1 MNISF
6 QPLSEHDYPDFQND
20 VKNVFSI
27 ALIEQFGLPQD
38 KEFFMD
44 DDINETFH
52 NPKLVTYYIY
62 ADEKKAGG
70 VALHIDNES
79 HNNRMEL
86 FYLYPEFHNYGL
98 GVQVWNMIEEMY
110 PETVVWE
117 LITPYFEK
125 RNIHFYVNK
134 CGFQIVEF
142 FCKHHKDPTVHPRPE
157 SFHNEYFRFEK
168 QMKR

>member
-6 QPLSEHDYPDFQND
+6 QPLSEHDFPDFQND
-20 VKNVFSI
+20 VKDVFSI

-79 HNNRMEL
+79 HHNRMEL

-98 GVQVWNMIEEMY
+98 GVQV
-110 PETVVWE
+110 
-117 LITPYFEK
+117 
-125 RNIHFYVNK
+125 
-134 CGFQIVEF
+134 
-142 FCKHHKDPTVHPRPE
+142 
-157 SFHNEYFRFEK
+157 
-168 QMKR
+168 

>member
-1 MNISF
+1 MQSYGFIRRYRPWASTYFLFISGPIFSVSPKRGLESFLRYANFTANRMNISF
-6 QPLSEHDYPDFQND
+6 QPLSEHDFPDFQND
-20 VKNVFSI
+20 VKDVFSI

-79 HNNRMEL
+79 HHNRMEL
-86 FYLYPEFHNYGL
+86 FYLYPTIL
-98 GVQVWNMIEEMY
+98 
-110 PETVVWE
+110 
-117 LITPYFEK
+117 
-125 RNIHFYVNK
+125 
-134 CGFQIVEF
+134 
-142 FCKHHKDPTVHPRPE
+142 
-157 SFHNEYFRFEK
+157 
-168 QMKR
+168 

>member
-20 VKNVFSI
+20 VKDVFSI

-62 ADEKKAGG
+62 ADEKKLEVSLCTLTTKATTI
-70 VALHIDNES
+70 AWSCFIYILNSTIMDWA
-79 HNNRMEL
+79 
-86 FYLYPEFHNYGL
+86 Y
-98 GVQVWNMIEEMY
+98 
-110 PETVVWE
+110 
-117 LITPYFEK
+117 
-125 RNIHFYVNK
+125 K
-134 CGFQIVEF
+134 CG
-142 FCKHHKDPTVHPRPE
+142 T
-157 SFHNEYFRFEK
+157 
-168 QMKR
+168 

>member
-20 VKNVFSI
+20 VKDVFSI

-79 HNNRMEL
+79 HHNRMEL
-86 FYLYPEFHNYGL
+86 FYLNECPHVTKLAKFKL
-98 GVQVWNMIEEMY
+98 SSCSTTMFWNTLCRI
-110 PETVVWE
+110 
-117 LITPYFEK
+117 
-125 RNIHFYVNK
+125 
-134 CGFQIVEF
+134 
-142 FCKHHKDPTVHPRPE
+142 
-157 SFHNEYFRFEK
+157 
-168 QMKR
+168 